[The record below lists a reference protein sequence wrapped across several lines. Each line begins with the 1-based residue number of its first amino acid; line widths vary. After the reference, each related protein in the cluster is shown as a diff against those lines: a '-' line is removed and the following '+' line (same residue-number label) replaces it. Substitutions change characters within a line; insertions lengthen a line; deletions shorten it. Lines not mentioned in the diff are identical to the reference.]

1 MLWGLVKRIIVQKSK
16 KARQGTENTF
26 FLMNLMWKVANSEEF
41 GSRYLR
47 QFTTKLRLYS
57 D

>member
-1 MLWGLVKRIIVQKSK
+1 MFLALLRGLVIPRVK
-16 KARQGTENTF
+16 KLPGHVENTIF
-26 FLMNLMWKVANSEEF
+26 VMNLMWKVANSEEF

>member
-1 MLWGLVKRIIVQKSK
+1 MFLALLRGLIIPKVKTIPE
-16 KARQGTENTF
+16 KARNTIF
-26 FLMNLMWKVANSEEF
+26 VMDLIWKVANSEEF
-41 GSRYLR
+41 GSHSLR

>member
-1 MLWGLVKRIIVQKSK
+1 MLWVLVRRLIAPKVRNIK
-16 KARQGTENTF
+16 QGTENTIF
-26 FLMNLMWKVANSEEF
+26 VMNLMWKVANSEEF

-47 QFTTKLRLYS
+47 QFTTKLRLFS

>member
-1 MLWGLVKRIIVQKSK
+1 MFLGLLRHLLTK
-16 KARQGTENTF
+16 KAKGAKEATENTVF
-26 FLMNLMWKVANSEEF
+26 VMSLMWKVANSEEF

>member
-1 MLWGLVKRIIVQKSK
+1 MLLALLRGLIIPRVKTIPR
-16 KARQGTENTF
+16 KAENTF
-26 FLMNLMWKVANSEEF
+26 FVMNLMWKVANSEEF

>member
-16 KARQGTENTF
+16 KARQGTENTY
-26 FLMNLMWKVANSEEF
+26 FLLNLMWKVANSEEF

>member
-1 MLWGLVKRIIVQKSK
+1 MLLGLVRRLIVRKSK
-16 KARQGTENTF
+16 EVAKTTENTIF
-26 FLMNLMWKVANSEEF
+26 VINLIWKVANSEEF

>member
-1 MLWGLVKRIIVQKSK
+1 MLWALVRRIIVQKSK

>member
-1 MLWGLVKRIIVQKSK
+1 MFLGLIKHLLTQKSRGVK
-16 KARQGTENTF
+16 EATENTIF
-26 FLMNLMWKVANSEEF
+26 VINLMWKVANSEEF
-41 GSRYLR
+41 GSHSLR

>member
-1 MLWGLVKRIIVQKSK
+1 MLWGFVRRIIVQKSK